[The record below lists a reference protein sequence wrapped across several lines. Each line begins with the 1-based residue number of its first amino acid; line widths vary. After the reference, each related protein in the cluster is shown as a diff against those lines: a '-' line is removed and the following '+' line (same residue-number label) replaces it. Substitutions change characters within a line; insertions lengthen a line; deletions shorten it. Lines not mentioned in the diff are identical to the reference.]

1 MTGNS
6 HCNRRRLLTPS
17 TMAAQ
22 RLYPVVLTP
31 REWQLVE
38 ALTDGHSNA
47 QIAAQLG
54 ISPHTVRNTLS
65 LIYLKTGSSNR
76 VMLASLMLTGKLRAP
91 Q

>member
-1 MTGNS
+1 
-6 HCNRRRLLTPS
+6 
-17 TMAAQ
+17 MAAQ